1 MSEAIEGIEWTPPPA
16 KIRQAASILL
26 VSEREEGRRI
36 FWVRRGSRMRFGPG
50 WYAFPGGKVEE
61 GDAQVE
67 VESAREGEA
76 PFVVAAIR
84 EAFEEVGILLARGAE
99 RISAQAR
106 AEMRQRLRAGASFG
120 ELLAAHG
127 LRLDARRLVSVGR
140 WVTPP
145 FSPIRFD
152 TRFFLAVVDEE
163 PDGEV
168 DGDEVAGGGWV
179 EPARALELWER
190 GEALLHPPTH
200 HALATLAGFPPEKA
214 VGILR
219 RTPYVDAEHVVH
231 RIEFQRGIHVFPLRT
246 PTLPPHTHTNCIV
259 VGTGDLVAIDPG
271 ASDPAEQERIARA
284 LAEMVEEG
292 RRFRAVLLTHH
303 HGDHAGGARELA
315 RRMGVPLWAS
325 EVTSRRVGGADRI
338 LADGE
343 VIELGGPMPMRLRC
357 VLTEGHADGHL
368 CFYEEGSRAV
378 IAGDMVAEGS
388 TIVLDPP
395 EGKLGVYLDSLRRL
409 MELPAGAL
417 YPAHGFPVPDGQ
429 ELLQRY
435 LAHREERLAQILG
448 CLSPDRSLTLAEI
461 VKVVYSDTLSVLR
474 PVAERSALAS
484 LLELERR
491 ALVRRTDEGW
501 TV

>member
-1 MSEAIEGIEWTPPPA
+1 
-16 KIRQAASILL
+16 
-26 VSEREEGRRI
+26 
-36 FWVRRGSRMRFGPG
+36 
-50 WYAFPGGKVEE
+50 
-61 GDAQVE
+61 
-67 VESAREGEA
+67 
-76 PFVVAAIR
+76 
-84 EAFEEVGILLARGAE
+84 
-99 RISAQAR
+99 
-106 AEMRQRLRAGASFG
+106 
-120 ELLAAHG
+120 
-127 LRLDARRLVSVGR
+127 
-140 WVTPP
+140 
-145 FSPIRFD
+145 
-152 TRFFLAVVDEE
+152 
-163 PDGEV
+163 
-168 DGDEVAGGGWV
+168 
-179 EPARALELWER
+179 
-190 GEALLHPPTH
+190 
-200 HALATLAGFPPEKA
+200 
-214 VGILR
+214 
-219 RTPYVDAEHVVH
+219 
-231 RIEFQRGIHVFPLRT
+231 
-246 PTLPPHTHTNCIV
+246 
-259 VGTGDLVAIDPG
+259 
-271 ASDPAEQERIARA
+271 
-284 LAEMVEEG
+284 
-292 RRFRAVLLTHH
+292 
-303 HGDHAGGARELA
+303 
-315 RRMGVPLWAS
+315 
-325 EVTSRRVGGADRI
+325 
-338 LADGE
+338 
-343 VIELGGPMPMRLRC
+343 MPMRLRC